1 MLLPACKLLVV
12 GRFAKG
18 EGFFWLDDLDG
29 IRLAR
34 RESLAVLL
42 KKRRACPAMKR
53 VVDVCYCKDK
63 DSAFY
68 VPKKVGCQSVSV
80 AKKNWKEISKK

>member
-1 MLLPACKLLVV
+1 MLLPACKLSTFKLLVV

-29 IRLAR
+29 ILLAR

-42 KKRRACPAMKR
+42 KNRRMPAMKKSTVLQR
-53 VVDVCYCKDK
+53 TWENDLEEKNWVTDQN
-63 DSAFY
+63 
-68 VPKKVGCQSVSV
+68 KKVYLM
-80 AKKNWKEISKK
+80 

>member
-53 VVDVCYCKDK
+53 VVDVPILQHFKISRFAVSSRYEGVHR
-63 DSAFY
+63 SPRGWFL
-68 VPKKVGCQSVSV
+68 GCL
-80 AKKNWKEISKK
+80 

>member
-53 VVDVCYCKDK
+53 VVDVCYCKD
-63 DSAFY
+63 
-68 VPKKVGCQSVSV
+68 
-80 AKKNWKEISKK
+80 

>member
-1 MLLPACKLLVV
+1 MLLPACKLSTFKLLVV

-29 IRLAR
+29 ILLAR

-42 KKRRACPAMKR
+42 KNRRMMPAMKKST
-53 VVDVCYCKDK
+53 VLFKDTIGK
-63 DSAFY
+63 M
-68 VPKKVGCQSVSV
+68 
-80 AKKNWKEISKK
+80 I

>member
-53 VVDVCYCKDK
+53 VVYVCKVVFVSK
-63 DSAFY
+63 IPTFY
-68 VPKKVGCQSVSV
+68 RDTSVSTG
-80 AKKNWKEISKK
+80 ETT

>member
-63 DSAFY
+63 DSSFY
-68 VPKKVGCQSVSV
+68 VP
-80 AKKNWKEISKK
+80 

>member
-1 MLLPACKLLVV
+1 MLLPACKLSTFKLLVV

-29 IRLAR
+29 ILLAR

-42 KKRRACPAMKR
+42 KNRRMMPAMKKST
-53 VVDVCYCKDK
+53 VLFKDTIGK
-63 DSAFY
+63 MT
-68 VPKKVGCQSVSV
+68 G
-80 AKKNWKEISKK
+80 EIKLGYGSKLKCSD